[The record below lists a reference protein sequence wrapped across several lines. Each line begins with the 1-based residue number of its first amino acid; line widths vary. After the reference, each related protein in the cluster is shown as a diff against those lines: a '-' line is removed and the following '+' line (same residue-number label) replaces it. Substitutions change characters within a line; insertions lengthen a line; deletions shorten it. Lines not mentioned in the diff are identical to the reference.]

1 MKPGS
6 SLWPNRDKGYLD
18 GKLLVAMPGMRDEN
32 FAGTVVYICA
42 HSSEGAMGIVIN
54 RNSADLTFGE
64 LLVQLNV
71 IGSEQ
76 EIRLPEGISGTQVLK
91 GGPVET
97 SRGFVLHTPDFFL
110 ESATLPI
117 NDGICLTATIEI
129 LKAMARDEGP
139 AEALMALGYAGWAP
153 GQLEREIRENGWLFC
168 EADRDLV
175 FGVNSEAKYERALA
189 KIGINRAMLSN
200 VAGTA

>member
-6 SLWPNRDKGYLD
+6 RPKSDRGKAYLD

-32 FAGTVVYICA
+32 FAGTVIYVCA

-54 RNSADLTFGE
+54 RMSPDLTFGE

-71 IGSEQ
+71 IGMDQ
-76 EIRLPEGISGTQVLK
+76 QIRLPEDVSGTQVLK

-110 ESATLPI
+110 DSATLPI
-117 NDGICLTATIEI
+117 NEGICLTATIEI

-153 GQLEREIRENGWLFC
+153 GQLEREIRDNGWLFC

-175 FGVNSEAKYERALA
+175 FGADSSAKYDLALA
-189 KIGINRAMLSN
+189 RIGINRAMLSS